1 MWISPFHSASVIALI
16 KPIHTCAS
24 FFLFFFSRQN
34 YVTSGNNIRRRA
46 RAKWKRTNEWI
57 QSDKQKKERWFAPI
71 YPMLKRVQRLKD
83 YRGTHTHTDS
93 HTCADRDLD
102 THRLNIYCRRYIE
115 FSVFPF
121 ELAVKAFCV
130 TVRAAGF
137 PDGCGWMLSVR
148 WILGLHACYDY
159 DIINTHSKW
168 EWEQTGLVWTGRGL
182 FISKMHSLKLCSLL
196 WLIGPGETEPGRPLL
211 WPWHCPG

>member
-1 MWISPFHSASVIALI
+1 MWHLVIISGGVHVPNESGLMSEFRAISKRKSADSLWFIQCLAEACV
-16 KPIHTCAS
+16 KS
-24 FFLFFFSRQN
+24 
-34 YVTSGNNIRRRA
+34 
-46 RAKWKRTNEWI
+46 KRLWWN
-57 QSDKQKKERWFAPI
+57 
-71 YPMLKRVQRLKD
+71 
-83 YRGTHTHTDS
+83 THTHRLTYMCRQRPR
-93 HTCADRDLD
+93 HTHSTYTVKSTFNSQC
-102 THRLNIYCRRYIE
+102 
-115 FSVFPF
+115 FSF

-137 PDGCGWMLSVR
+137 PDGCVWMLSVR

-196 WLIGPGETEPGRPLL
+196 WLIRPGETEPGRPLL